1 MISPNEVS
9 ARFRCSY
16 FLALQ
21 AFFMFSSKI
30 FFVIVFNVFYE
41 IRINITSFFL
51 EILRVETPRNA
62 QGGRAMKMLVKH
74 RHWFIIG
81 ILTKYE

>member
-1 MISPNEVS
+1 MICPNEVS
-9 ARFRCSY
+9 ARVRCSY
-16 FLALQ
+16 FLGSQ

-30 FFVIVFNVFYE
+30 FFMIVFYE

-62 QGGRAMKMLVKH
+62 QGGGAIKMLVKH

>member
-1 MISPNEVS
+1 MYS
-9 ARFRCSY
+9 SY
-16 FLALQ
+16 FLGSQ

-30 FFVIVFNVFYE
+30 FFMIVFNVFYE
-41 IRINITSFFL
+41 IRINITLFFL

-62 QGGRAMKMLVKH
+62 QGGEAIKTLVKH
-74 RHWFIIG
+74 RHWFVIG